1 MQTCSSNKEETCSE
15 ISNIAAD
22 AKDSLLPSK
31 SKHLYEETYNAYR
44 KWRSN
49 KKIDTTCEDTI
60 LAYFSSELSRYK
72 SSSLWSKYSM
82 LRSTINLREG
92 IDISKFP
99 SVIPYLKRKGE
110 GHKPK
115 KSLILSKDHI
125 DEFLRK
131 ADTKEHLFNKVVLI
145 FGVAGACRRQELVTL
160 TTTCVQDCKT
170 HFLIKLED
178 TKTKVD
184 RCFIITAGKLENV
197 NLLELVRRYMEI
209 RPTKTPHNRFFINYT
224 KEKCTIQPVGIHKIG
239 GVPAIVAKYLGLENA
254 SSYTGHCFRRSSASL
269 LANAGATME
278 RIKRHGGWRSTT
290 VAEGYI
296 EECENTKI
304 KVANLIL
311 GEEPLACNS
320 ISSENHEKFTSLRGT
335 ESEAK
340 NNEVVG
346 MNICG
351 NNNSVI
357 NVNHYYN
364 KQ

>member
-1 MQTCSSNKEETCSE
+1 
-15 ISNIAAD
+15 
-22 AKDSLLPSK
+22 
-31 SKHLYEETYNAYR
+31 
-44 KWRSN
+44 
-49 KKIDTTCEDTI
+49 
-60 LAYFSSELSRYK
+60 
-72 SSSLWSKYSM
+72 
-82 LRSTINLREG
+82 
-92 IDISKFP
+92 
-99 SVIPYLKRKGE
+99 
-110 GHKPK
+110 
-115 KSLILSKDHI
+115 
-125 DEFLRK
+125 
-131 ADTKEHLFNKVVLI
+131 
-145 FGVAGACRRQELVTL
+145 
-160 TTTCVQDCKT
+160 
-170 HFLIKLED
+170 
-178 TKTKVD
+178 
-184 RCFIITAGKLENV
+184 
-197 NLLELVRRYMEI
+197 MEI

-239 GVPAIVAKYLGLENA
+239 G
-254 SSYTGHCFRRSSASL
+254 HCFRRSSASL
-269 LANAGATME
+269 LANAEATME

>member
-49 KKIDTTCEDTI
+49 KKIDTICEDTI

-82 LRSTINLREG
+82 LRSTINLRER

-99 SVIPYLKRKGE
+99 SVIPYLKRK
-110 GHKPK
+110 
-115 KSLILSKDHI
+115 
-125 DEFLRK
+125 
-131 ADTKEHLFNKVVLI
+131 
-145 FGVAGACRRQELVTL
+145 
-160 TTTCVQDCKT
+160 
-170 HFLIKLED
+170 
-178 TKTKVD
+178 
-184 RCFIITAGKLENV
+184 AGKLENV

-239 GVPAIVAKYLGLENA
+239 GVPATVAKYLGLENA

-311 GEEPLACNS
+311 GEEQ
-320 ISSENHEKFTSLRGT
+320 IYKFAWNR
-335 ESEAK
+335 E
-340 NNEVVG
+340 
-346 MNICG
+346 
-351 NNNSVI
+351 
-357 NVNHYYN
+357 
-364 KQ
+364 

>member
-1 MQTCSSNKEETCSE
+1 
-15 ISNIAAD
+15 
-22 AKDSLLPSK
+22 
-31 SKHLYEETYNAYR
+31 
-44 KWRSN
+44 
-49 KKIDTTCEDTI
+49 
-60 LAYFSSELSRYK
+60 
-72 SSSLWSKYSM
+72 
-82 LRSTINLREG
+82 
-92 IDISKFP
+92 
-99 SVIPYLKRKGE
+99 
-110 GHKPK
+110 
-115 KSLILSKDHI
+115 
-125 DEFLRK
+125 
-131 ADTKEHLFNKVVLI
+131 
-145 FGVAGACRRQELVTL
+145 
-160 TTTCVQDCKT
+160 
-170 HFLIKLED
+170 
-178 TKTKVD
+178 
-184 RCFIITAGKLENV
+184 
-197 NLLELVRRYMEI
+197 MEI

-239 GVPAIVAKYLGLENA
+239 
-254 SSYTGHCFRRSSASL
+254 GHCFRRSSASL

-335 ESEAK
+335 E
-340 NNEVVG
+340 EVVG

>member
-49 KKIDTTCEDTI
+49 KKIDTICEDTI

-82 LRSTINLREG
+82 LRSTINLRER

-110 GHKPK
+110 GYKPK

-125 DEFLRK
+125 DEFFRK

-184 RCFIITAGKLENV
+184 QCFIITAGKLENV

-239 GVPAIVAKYLGLENA
+239 
-254 SSYTGHCFRRSSASL
+254 GHCFRRSSASL

-311 GEEPLACNS
+311 GEEQ
-320 ISSENHEKFTSLRGT
+320 IYKFAWNR
-335 ESEAK
+335 E
-340 NNEVVG
+340 
-346 MNICG
+346 
-351 NNNSVI
+351 
-357 NVNHYYN
+357 
-364 KQ
+364 